1 MHQKMLQEK
10 EQGQNDEEA
19 KDDTKNGQRRTP
31 AAKKDQP
38 AKNNSAA
45 KTPINEDSAGSD
57 VSIQLSYLPF
67 FCHYLLED
75 IILTYLCC
83 LGWFGR
89 SWKREQQTHQGK
101 IHRRDHPKGLT
112 VEEALQR
119 SSQGR

>member
-57 VSIQLSYLPF
+57 DGLGGLGKESNKRTKERSIEEIIQKVSLWRKLYNGVLKDGNLVRYS
-67 FCHYLLED
+67 LED
-75 IILTYLCC
+75 
-83 LGWFGR
+83 
-89 SWKREQQTHQGK
+89 
-101 IHRRDHPKGLT
+101 
-112 VEEALQR
+112 AA
-119 SSQGR
+119 